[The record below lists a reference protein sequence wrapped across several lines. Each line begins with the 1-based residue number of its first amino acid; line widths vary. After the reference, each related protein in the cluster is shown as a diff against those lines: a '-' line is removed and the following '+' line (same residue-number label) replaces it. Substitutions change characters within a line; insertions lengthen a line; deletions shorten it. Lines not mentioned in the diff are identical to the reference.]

1 MYVPKAVES
10 DYDTRGEKGVEGDLV
25 GNQSKEGDG
34 KLQGKDKT
42 DIPITIG

>member
-1 MYVPKAVES
+1 MYVLKTVES
-10 DYDTRGEKGVEGDLV
+10 DYDTSREKKGVEGDL
-25 GNQSKEGDG
+25 GDNQRRVDG